1 MQMSRQVGGDDDA
14 GWLAVGRAVVGCGAD
29 GGATDVAG
37 AVVVGD
43 GRAGAV
49 VFAGPVDA
57 PPLAPGLVAELA
69 GEVAPWPGLA
79 DGRTGAMEPLD
90 VPGVTGGMYV
100 PGLAGSGG

>member
-1 MQMSRQVGGDDDA
+1 MQMSRQVGGDEGA
-14 GWLAVGRAVVGCGAD
+14 GRVAVGRTVVGCGAD

-37 AVVVGD
+37 GGVVGD

-57 PPLAPGLVAELA
+57 PPLAPGLVAEPA
-69 GEVAPWPGLA
+69 GEVAVWPGLA
-79 DGRTGAMEPLD
+79 DGRTGAVEPFD
-90 VPGVTGGMYV
+90 VPGVNGGMYV